1 MWIKGKYQETDS
13 QGRQITR
20 DITLNL
26 SRAICYATEREEDRT
41 RIYFK
46 VGHDLEDMRNAS
58 WIDLK
63 EPKAKIDKVLGKP
76 LPPK

>member
-20 DITLNL
+20 DVILNL
-26 SRAICYATEREEDRT
+26 GRAICYATKREEDQT

-46 VGHDLEDMRNAS
+46 VGHGLEDRRNAI
-58 WIDLK
+58 WIDLN
-63 EPKAKIDKVLGKP
+63 EPKAKIDKVFGKP